1 MDPGNRL
8 CLECG
13 MRTAELFCTCTDPET
28 FLCEQCL
35 PKHSKKRSRTG
46 HPTWPISDLL
56 SYKDPRYFDRQ
67 EAFPTIQA
75 QARQGVTEVDRAVA
89 EYSALVERVIKEIRT
104 SSNRVIEQL
113 KGIKTTLSADVES
126 ALEEVERT
134 LAEQQPLLRS
144 KYGGVFRALV
154 EKPAP
159 FQLFLFSPPTCSVST
174 QSLLTLEFH
183 LRLPTELLSAPI
195 SPPLAPALNETP
207 EIVEA
212 IRVCAAKPPQSQALA
227 KGLFNLGILYREAE
241 RYKEAE
247 VQLLQSCQ
255 LLQTHFPQIIELP
268 KCHKELAD
276 LYKLMRQWKLSE
288 DHFLQAISGYSEH
301 LPQSW
306 QFASCLRAFGDLY
319 SQTNRYNE
327 CETQYLRA
335 KSIYITYFPLDPLFA
350 TLLSSLGDLYKE
362 MERYSDSEANYMQAV
377 SIYTTHSP
385 LEHTFAYCLK
395 HFGGLLETT
404 GRKTEAV
411 EKFKAAL
418 QIFEHNSNQE
428 DAGSCRNAIQ
438 RLAK

>member
-174 QSLLTLEFH
+174 ESLLTLESH
-183 LRLPTELLSAPI
+183 LRLPTELLSVPI
-195 SPPLAPALNETP
+195 SPPLAPVPSDTP

-212 IRVCAAKPPQSQALA
+212 IRVCASQSPQSKALA
-227 KGLFNLGILYREAE
+227 TGLIKLGILYRNVE

-255 LLQTHFPQIIELP
+255 LLQNHFPHVIELP
-268 KCHKELAD
+268 SCHQHLGY
-276 LYKLMRQWKLSE
+276 LYMRMTLWKQSE
-288 DHFLQAISGYSEH
+288 DQYIQAISIYSAQF
-301 LPQSW
+301 PQSLEL
-306 QFASCLRAFGDLY
+306 AGCLRELGDAYRISKRY
-319 SQTNRYNE
+319 SDSE
-327 CETQYLRA
+327 PQYSRA
-335 KSIYITYFPLDPLFA
+335 KSIYVANFPQNIMCA
-350 TLLSSLGDLYKE
+350 ILLGNLGQLYKE
-362 MERYSDSEANYMQAV
+362 MERYSESEANYLQAV
-377 SIYTTHSP
+377 SIYTTH
-385 LEHTFAYCLK
+385 FAQNINFAHCLYF
-395 HFGGLLETT
+395 FGQLFVAT

-418 QIFEHNSNQE
+418 QIFQHNNDQ
-428 DAGSCRNAIQ
+428 GSADRCRAAIQ
-438 RLAK
+438 RLA